1 MSVFVKKLVE
11 KASLKKYAGFSDSLK
26 PDDVNPHLVFHYGIP
41 SGSML
46 LAYDSIQ
53 QILAI
58 STKDGQ
64 IKLFGKDGSQAL
76 LESSETIPSKFL
88 LFIENQGI
96 LLNVNVNN
104 HIEVWDLDRKCLSAI
119 HHFEKEITSFAAMHN
134 GPYLY
139 VGDFAG
145 DIAVLRLHQEQCHI
159 EQMKYHIP
167 LSASHGKTNE
177 VGSDIAAKYVL
188 PQPTAE
194 TKRVLIIYSDGVITL
209 WAIRESKVIFASCG
223 GTTLQSMYQ
232 EAKKVTAAC
241 WACPAGTK
249 VVVGYSNG
257 DIILWSV
264 PCPSDS
270 KNEQASQNDLCASQ
284 ITPICKLNLGY
295 KAEKIPIAKLKWADA
310 DGKSSRLYVLGCS
323 DCHSANLLQVV
334 LLNEYTETRTIK
346 LGLHPPESLVDLE
359 ITTSSIEQNK
369 HRRDSLLLL
378 GRSSHVYTY
387 DDSLIER
394 YLVQCQSKSSP
405 SLPKEVTIKLPY
417 GDSSITITKF
427 ITSISCMPCSA
438 EEDFNMLAKNSLPL
452 FPFERR
458 VRDGSNSNSTSFS
471 PFLKA
476 KNLFITGHSSGAINF
491 WDASCPLLLPVAS
504 ITQQSDNDVSLSGIP
519 LTALHFSYDSHILV
533 SGDESGMVRIYTFK
547 SEPFAPQSTFVSFQ
561 GSSKKGSNHII
572 RRIKVVKVN
581 GAVLSINTTENL
593 KQLAVGSDQGY
604 VSLIDPEGLDVLYQ
618 RHIASEFCTGIISMH
633 FETCSFHGFEKNVM
647 IVATKDSSVLT
658 LEKDT
663 GNTLSSGIVRPNKPS
678 RALFTRVLDGHG
690 TSSGGSSMPHGT
702 DNINS
707 DNSTPKQ
714 SFLLLCSEKSVYAY
728 SLLHLVQGVK
738 KVLYKKKFSSSC
750 YWASTFGSPD
760 VGLILLF
767 ASGKIE
773 IRSLPELSL
782 VKESSIRALTPIL
795 RPFSIS
801 DITVSSSNDGELII
815 VNADQEL
822 LFVSTLLHK
831 VAYRLLDSVSEVLNK
846 DLVNAQGLISSPS
859 IKEKKKGIFG
869 SMIKDNKGTKPK
881 NVLELETEDSR
892 QSIEELSTI
901 FSAVNFPTDTETEEK
916 IIMNEEDVDLDIDDI
931 DIEDPKEK
939 ARGYPV
945 IAGLNRQNITNKFQA
960 IKGKLKHVKV
970 KTDKVPVNDE
980 PQDEKA
986 GAVDQIKKKYGYA
999 SSGESSFANM
1009 AKTKLSENL
1018 RKLQG
1023 INMKTTEMQDTALS
1037 FSSMA
1042 KEVLRFAE
1050 NEKKGS

>member
-26 PDDVNPHLVFHYGIP
+26 PDDVNPQLVFHYGIP
-41 SGSML
+41 SGSVL
-46 LAYDSIQ
+46 LAFDSIQ
-53 QILAI
+53 QILAFSTNGEMDYAI
-58 STKDGQ
+58 S
-64 IKLFGKDGSQAL
+64 FHYVAL
-76 LESSETIPSKFL
+76 NL
-88 LFIENQGI
+88 
-96 LLNVNVNN
+96 
-104 HIEVWDLDRKCLSAI
+104 VWDLDRKCLSAV
-119 HHFEKEITSFAAMHN
+119 HRFEKEITSFAAMRY

-139 VGDFAG
+139 VGDSNG
-145 DIAVLRLHQEQCHI
+145 DVAVLRLHQEQCHI

-167 LSASHGKTNE
+167 LSASHGNLNE
-177 VGSDIAAKYVL
+177 VGIDTAAKFVL

-209 WAIRESKVIFASCG
+209 WAIRESRVIFSSCG

-241 WACPAGTK
+241 WACAAGTK

-264 PCPSDS
+264 PCSSDS
-270 KNEQASQNDLCASQ
+270 KTEQASQNDLPASQ
-284 ITPICKLNLGY
+284 ITPIYKLNLGY
-295 KAEKIPIAKLKWADA
+295 KADKIPIAKLKWADA
-310 DGKSSRLYVLGCS
+310 DGKSSQLYVLGCS
-323 DCHSANLLQVV
+323 ESHSANLLQVV

-369 HRRDSLLLL
+369 YRRDSLLFL

-394 YLVQCQSKSSP
+394 YLVQLQNKSSP
-405 SLPKEVTIKLPY
+405 SLPK
-417 GDSSITITKF
+417 
-427 ITSISCMPCSA
+427 
-438 EEDFNMLAKNSLPL
+438 EDFNMLAKNSLPL

-458 VRDGSNSNSTSFS
+458 VKGGSNSNATTFS
-471 PFLKA
+471 PFSKA

-504 ITQQSDNDVSLSGIP
+504 ITQQSDNDISLSGVP
-519 LTALHFSYDSHILV
+519 LTALHFSYKSHILV
-533 SGDESGMVRIYTFK
+533 SGDQSGMVRIYTFK
-547 SEPFAPQSTFVSFQ
+547 SEPFSPQSTFVSFQ

-572 RRIKVVKVN
+572 RKIKAVKVN
-581 GAVLSINTTENL
+581 GAVLCINTTENF

-604 VSLIDPEGLDVLYQ
+604 VSLIDPEGPNILYQ
-618 RHIASEFCTGIISMH
+618 KHIASEFSTGIVSTH
-633 FETCSFHGFEKNVM
+633 FETCNFHGFDKNVI
-647 IVATKDSSVLT
+647 IVATKDSSFVT
-658 LEKDT
+658 LERDT
-663 GNTLSSGIVRPNKPS
+663 GNTLNSGVVRPNKPS
-678 RALFTRVLDGHG
+678 RALFTRILDGTEINI
-690 TSSGGSSMPHGT
+690 TS
-702 DNINS
+702 S

-714 SFLLLCSEKSVYAY
+714 SFLLLCSEKAVYAY
-728 SLLHLVQGVK
+728 SLMQLVQGVK

-760 VGLILLF
+760 VGVILLF

-782 VKESSIRALTPIL
+782 VKESSIRALTFSNL

-801 DITVSSSNDGELII
+801 DIIVSSSQDGELII
-815 VNADQEL
+815 VNGDQEL
-822 LFVSTLLHK
+822 FFISTLLHK
-831 VAYRLLDSVSEVLNK
+831 AYRHLDSISEVLNK

-859 IKEKKKGIFG
+859 VKEKKKGIFG
-869 SMIKDNKGTKPK
+869 SVIKDNKSTKPK
-881 NVLELETEDSR
+881 NGLELETEYSR
-892 QSIEELSTI
+892 QSIEELSTL
-901 FSAVNFPTDTETEEK
+901 FSAVNFPTNTETEEK
-916 IIMNEEDVDLDIDDI
+916 IIIDEEDVDLDIDDI

-939 ARGYPV
+939 PRGYPV
-945 IAGLNRQNITNKFQA
+945 IAGLNRHNITNKFQA
-960 IKGKLKHVKV
+960 IKGKLKKA
-970 KTDKVPVNDE
+970 KTDKVPETDE
-980 PQDEKA
+980 TLDERT

-999 SSGESSFANM
+999 SSGESGVANM

-1018 RKLQG
+1018 KKLQG
-1023 INMKTTEMQDTALS
+1023 ISMKTSEMQDTARS

-1042 KEVLRFAE
+1042 KEKTIASPGRGILAMDESNATCGKRLASIGLE
-1050 NEKKGS
+1050 NTEANREAQTNERSEEEKRRIWEERILCYLGLN